1 MPTTLAELIA
11 LLACATGPAEIFGD
25 LGAEPAATLRRRY
38 RELALLAH
46 PDMHPAQASAAHAA
60 FTSLQRWYAAAQD
73 QLAQGTYGAT
83 PRFVVT
89 SARRRYVSSGQP
101 LGGDLCDLYPTE
113 ADGAPA
119 LLKIARAP
127 RNNDLLAAE
136 ARALATLD
144 QTLAGQP
151 LRAHVPTLIES
162 FLLQDTSGARRQV
175 NVLRREPGTLS
186 LAEVI
191 QRLPQGLAAA
201 DAAWVFNRILAALGV
216 THAQGLVHGAV
227 LPEHVLIR
235 PSDHN
240 GILIDWCYS
249 VPAGEPLRAISPPN
263 ADAYPP
269 EVSARHAVSPATDLY
284 MAAQTICRLMGSPG
298 PAEQLPP
305 QVPAPIRALL
315 RACQIAAPHRR
326 PHDAWQ
332 LLDEFHAIL
341 GECYGPPTFRPFPL
355 AA

>member
-11 LLACATGPAEIFGD
+11 LLARATGPSEIFGP
-25 LGAEPAATLRRRY
+25 LGDELAVTLRRRY

-46 PDMHPAQASAAHAA
+46 PDMHPAQADEAHAA
-60 FTSLQRWYAAAQD
+60 FTSLQRWYAVALD
-73 QLAQGTYGAT
+73 QLAQGLYGAT
-83 PRFVVT
+83 PQLVIT

-101 LGGDLCDLYPTE
+101 LGGDLCDLYPTQ

-136 ARALATLD
+136 ARALAALD
-144 QTLAGQP
+144 HALAGQP
-151 LRAHVPTLIES
+151 LRAHLPTLIES
-162 FLLQDTSGARRQV
+162 FLLQDASGARRHV
-175 NVLRREPGTLS
+175 NVLRREADTLS

-191 QRLPQGLAAA
+191 RRLPGGLAAA

-240 GILIDWCYS
+240 GVLIDWCYS
-249 VPAGEPLRAISPPN
+249 VGAGEPLRAISPAH

-269 EVSARHAVSPATDLY
+269 EVAARQPATPATDLFL
-284 MAAQTICRLMGSPG
+284 AAYTICRLMGSPG

-326 PHDAWQ
+326 PDDAWQ

-341 GECYGPPTFRPFPL
+341 GECYGPPTFRPFPI